1 MCVPHTRIRTHA
13 HAHVIET
20 EVCSK
25 EGRKEYVCSR
35 TKDVRF
41 SNDNDSVLNRGGGG
55 GGDTFERKRK
65 AKKRKSNNSQQQVEY
80 NDDFLNYD

>member
-55 GGDTFERKRK
+55 GATPLSVREKQKRENQTIRSNKLNTTMTF
-65 AKKRKSNNSQQQVEY
+65 
-80 NDDFLNYD
+80 